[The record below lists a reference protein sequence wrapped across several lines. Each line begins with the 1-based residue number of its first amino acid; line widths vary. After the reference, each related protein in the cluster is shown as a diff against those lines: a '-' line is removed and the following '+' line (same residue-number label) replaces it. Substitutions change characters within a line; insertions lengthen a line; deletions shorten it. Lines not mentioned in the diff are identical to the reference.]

1 MSTVMNSSTIL
12 DPSCLST
19 NCPYYLGNVGI
30 FSNENVDLLKCS
42 MTFHKVT
49 AGSYLFWEGDPTGK
63 LYFIQQGHV
72 KTFKST
78 NDGKE
83 FTLALFQ
90 NGDLF
95 GEPKIREGSKY
106 KYNAKVSED
115 SIVGVLEQQD
125 IDRLLVQPG
134 DLAVQFMKWMGI
146 MHALTQTKLRD
157 LLLFGK
163 TGALASTLI
172 RMSNSYGKPVDG
184 GILISHKLSNT
195 ELANIIGTAR
205 ESVNRMLN
213 KWKTKGIIDF
223 DNGYIIIHNLPY
235 LQSICHCQDCPR
247 EICRM

>member
-1 MSTVMNSSTIL
+1 MAQLSLSAFDASCISTS
-12 DPSCLST
+12 
-19 NCPYYLGNVGI
+19 CPYYYGNIGI
-30 FSNENVDLLKCS
+30 FSNDNINLLKSS

-63 LYFIQQGHV
+63 LYFIQQGHA

-95 GEPKIREGSKY
+95 GEPRIREGSRY
-106 KYNAKVSED
+106 KYNAIVSED
-115 SIVGVLEQQD
+115 SIVGVLEQQE
-125 IDRLLVQPG
+125 IDRLLMQSG
-134 DLAVQFMKWMGI
+134 DLAIHFMKWMGI
-146 MHALTQTKLRD
+146 MHAMTQTKLRD
-157 LLLFGK
+157 LLLYGK
-163 TGALASTLI
+163 PGALASTLI
-172 RMSNSYGKPVDG
+172 RMSNSYGKPVEG
-184 GILISHKLSNT
+184 GIRISHKLSNT

-213 KWKTKGIIDF
+213 KWKSKDIISF
-223 DNGYIIIHNLPY
+223 DNGYITIRNLVY
-235 LQSICHCQDCPR
+235 LQTICHCQECPR

>member
-1 MSTVMNSSTIL
+1 MAMAQTSVFDANCASTS
-12 DPSCLST
+12 
-19 NCPYYLGNVGI
+19 CPYFDGNIGI
-30 FSNENVDLLKCS
+30 FSNENIDLLKCS
-42 MTFHKVT
+42 MTFHKVA

-63 LYFIQQGHV
+63 LYFIQQGHA

-95 GEPKIREGSKY
+95 GEPRIRETSRY
-106 KYNAKVSED
+106 KYNAKVSEE
-115 SIVGVLEQQD
+115 SIIGVLEQQD
-125 IDRLLVQPG
+125 IDRLLTQPG
-134 DLAVQFMKWMGI
+134 DLAIQFMKWMGI
-146 MHALTQTKLRD
+146 MHSMTQTKLRD
-157 LLLFGK
+157 LLLYGK
-163 TGALASTLI
+163 PGALASTLI
-172 RMSNSYGKPVDG
+172 RMSNSYGKPVDGG

-213 KWKTKGIIDF
+213 KWKSKDIIDLE
-223 DNGYIIIHNLPY
+223 NGYIIIHNLTY
-235 LQSICHCQDCPR
+235 LQNICHCQDCPR